1 MWTAQ
6 SSNHLGLPVS
16 ERLIKALAE
25 GIENL
30 GFAPP
35 GCQIAFR
42 YSPRPRAVFAGSP
55 IRRRRAPASSASFKS
70 GRPGGKPRCESVS
83 RSRYCMPASRGNER
97 FYKLREDRSL
107 PSGFLS
113 WAICAKGHGPP
124 RAGGSACRAHPP
136 PGQGGSLPHGAPRT
150 CESAP
155 LISFIRVSALHTTT
169 PGPLRCCKPRSM
181 ILVNV
186 AGREI

>member
-83 RSRYCMPASRGNER
+83 RSRYCMPALEMRGSTNCEKTDR
-97 FYKLREDRSL
+97 CRVVFYHGPSVPKAMTLLVQEGLLAKRTLRRVRAALFRTVPLGLVNQL
-107 PSGFLS
+107 PSYHLS
-113 WAICAKGHGPP
+113 AFQRCMPP
-124 RAGGSACRAHPP
+124 RPSLYAAAS
-136 PGQGGSLPHGAPRT
+136 PGL
-150 CESAP
+150 
-155 LISFIRVSALHTTT
+155 
-169 PGPLRCCKPRSM
+169 
-181 ILVNV
+181 
-186 AGREI
+186 